1 MSIVLRFAPSPTG
14 FLHIGGART
23 ALFNWLYA
31 RGRGGKMLL
40 RIEDTDRERS
50 TQAAIDA
57 ILDGLTWLGIDWDGE
72 AIYQFARS
80 ARHREVAE
88 QLLGMGHAYRCYAS
102 PEELTQMREAARR
115 EGRSKL
121 YDGRWRDRDPG
132 DAPPGVKPAIRL
144 KAPLTGETVIED
156 QVQGRVVWQNE
167 NLDDLVLLR
176 SDGTPTYMLA
186 VVVDDHDM
194 GVTHIIRGDDHLTN
208 AARQKQIYD
217 ALGWPVP
224 VMAHVP
230 LIHGPD
236 GSKLSKR
243 HGALGVDAYRAMGY
257 LSLALR
263 HYLVRLGWSH
273 GDQEIFSTEEMIAAF
288 DLPQIGRSPA
298 RFDFAKLESL
308 NGHYIRGSADADLLA
323 AIDQLL
329 PHLADGE
336 TVAAKMTPR
345 LRSQWLAAM
354 PSLKERAKTL
364 LDLIDGAHFL
374 LADRPLRLDDK
385 AKALLTPDARA
396 LLRDIAA
403 DLAAVEPW
411 MIETTEQAM
420 RVFAERRG
428 VKLGAVAQPLRAAL
442 TGRTTSPG
450 IFEVLTVLGKAQSLA
465 RIADQVTPDEQRG
478 ASADPRE

>member
-1 MSIVLRFAPSPTG
+1 MARRATALGLNKLDCGVKPAAVKPASFNCLWRRTVLHERATARIRIAMAVVTRFAPSPTG

-31 RGRGGKMLL
+31 RGRSGKMLL

-57 ILDGLTWLGIDWDGE
+57 ILDGLNWLGIGWGGG
-72 AIYQFARS
+72 AVYQFAR
-80 ARHREVAE
+80 AAQHREVIE
-88 QLLGMGHAYRCYAS
+88 NLLATGNAYRCYAS
-102 PEELTQMREAARR
+102 PDELKDMREAARR

-121 YDGRWRDRDPG
+121 YDGRWRDRDPSE
-132 DAPPGVKPAIRL
+132 APAGAKPAIRL
-144 KAPLTGETVIED
+144 KAPLTGETAIED

-176 SDGTPTYMLA
+176 SDGTPTYMLP

-208 AARQKQIYD
+208 GARQTQIYQ
-217 ALGWPVP
+217 ALGWTVP
-224 VMAHVP
+224 IMAHIP

-257 LSLALR
+257 LPAAMR
-263 HYLVRLGWSH
+263 NYLVRLGWAH

-308 NGHYIRGSADADLLA
+308 NGHYIRASADADLITALEG
-323 AIDQLL
+323 LL
-329 PHLADGE
+329 PHIAGGQELAS
-336 TVAAKMTPR
+336 KMTPA
-345 LRSQWLAAM
+345 LRAKLLTAM
-354 PSLKERAKTL
+354 PALKERAKTL
-364 LDLIDGAHFL
+364 G
-374 LADRPLRLDDK
+374 
-385 AKALLTPDARA
+385 
-396 LLRDIAA
+396 
-403 DLAAVEPW
+403 E
-411 MIETTEQAM
+411 
-420 RVFAERRG
+420 
-428 VKLGAVAQPLRAAL
+428 
-442 TGRTTSPG
+442 
-450 IFEVLTVLGKAQSLA
+450 
-465 RIADQVTPDEQRG
+465 
-478 ASADPRE
+478 